1 MTVRGLDT
9 GAAGDVGGV
18 IRVSAP
24 GRDGDDDEGVVG
36 KKEWKE
42 QELLYLCK
50 TDGSAKVWERGAG
63 VGIG

>member
-1 MTVRGLDT
+1 MN
-9 GAAGDVGGV
+9 
-18 IRVSAP
+18 AP
-24 GRDGDDDEGVVG
+24 ARDGEEWDGDVVG

-63 VGIG
+63 VGVG